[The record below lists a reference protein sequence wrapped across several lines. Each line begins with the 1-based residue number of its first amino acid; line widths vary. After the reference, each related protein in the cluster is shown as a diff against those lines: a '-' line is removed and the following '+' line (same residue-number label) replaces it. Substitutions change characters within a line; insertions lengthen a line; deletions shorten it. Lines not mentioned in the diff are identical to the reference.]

1 MSASEWAD
9 LLAEPWSTRET
20 LGVPPELDD
29 CTLDSCHIDERDT
42 SVTLGF
48 DTRRVPDGSIPGS
61 AESQANALEFFVTFT
76 SVEELRI
83 TGWASAAG
91 GAVSMS
97 RSESGGIAVSIDSS
111 AWRISFQARTALLSR
126 ARAYRA
132 SATE

>member
-20 LGVPPELDD
+20 LSAPPELDD

-48 DTRRVPDGSIPGS
+48 DTRRVPDSSIPGS
-61 AESQANALEFFVTFT
+61 AESQANALEFFVTFM
-76 SVEELRI
+76 SVAELRI
-83 TGWASAAG
+83 SGWTGEVG
-91 GAVSMS
+91 GTVSMS

-111 AWRISFQARTALLSR
+111 AWRISFQARTALLTR
-126 ARAYRA
+126 ARAYLA
-132 SATE
+132 SVTE